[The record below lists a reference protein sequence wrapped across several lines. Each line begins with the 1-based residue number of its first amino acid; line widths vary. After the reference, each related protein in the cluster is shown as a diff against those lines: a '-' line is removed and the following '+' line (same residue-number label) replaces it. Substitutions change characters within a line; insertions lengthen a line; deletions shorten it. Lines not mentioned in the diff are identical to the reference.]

1 MKTIY
6 ACIFAKKCKLLS
18 SYCLYISLLNKRFKK
33 QSIIRVLKLTAATTV
48 DQLIS
53 FKLRNRSE
61 LVTVDTRS
69 KFRDYELLGQN
80 LLLGLCH

>member
-1 MKTIY
+1 MPVFLQKNASFYHHTVY
-6 ACIFAKKCKLLS
+6 T
-18 SYCLYISLLNKRFKK
+18 YISLLNKRFKK
-33 QSIIRVLKLTAATTV
+33 QSIIRVLKLTAAATV